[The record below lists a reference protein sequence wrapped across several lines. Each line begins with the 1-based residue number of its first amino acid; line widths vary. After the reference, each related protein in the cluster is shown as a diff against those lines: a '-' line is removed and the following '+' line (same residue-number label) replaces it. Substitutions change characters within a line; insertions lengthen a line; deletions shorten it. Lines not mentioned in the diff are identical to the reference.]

1 MRRELWQTTRTALR
15 PLAVFVTM
23 AMLALVLPAQ
33 GRAQV
38 GGVDLDTVRAGQF
51 DYGKMWTFEY
61 PPSDYFTQT
70 YGFQADE
77 EWFQRARLSVLRIPG
92 CSASFVSPNGL
103 VATNHHCVRGVVSRI
118 TQEGETLLDSGFV
131 ATTLEDERQIP
142 GYYADQLLAV
152 EDVSDQVFAA
162 TDAAGSEEEKE
173 RVRGEVLD
181 ELEQAL
187 LRKYGTRITGDSV
200 WVQMIPLY
208 NGGRYSAYVFNRFTD
223 VRMVVAAELQMGFFG
238 GDPDNFTYPRYALD
252 FAFLRVY
259 GKDGKPYQPT
269 HWLGWSLDGVEEGD
283 AVFVIGNPGSTN
295 RLKSIAQ
302 LEYQRDVSVPALVG
316 WLDSRHAI
324 LGELRASAPP
334 DLAGQLRNRM
344 FGLSNSL
351 KASGGRLEALND
363 PVIMARKADA
373 ERRLREAIAADPELS
388 ADYGDVFDRLAEI
401 QVERREYAPQHTA
414 FMQLNNRGFS
424 SAFQR
429 RARLGLGWLEAVE
442 QGQPADSIAL
452 LATEMSRISDTDP
465 ALERMLLTARFEDFQ
480 RTLGADNPIV
490 RATLG
495 GRTPEQAADYLLSES
510 VFATAA
516 STSQAMENG
525 TLDKSDPAIVM
536 AQELRPAYRE
546 YLEAWNRLG
555 PEESALESDL
565 GRVRFAVYGR
575 EVPPDGTFSPRI
587 TDGVVKSYEYNGTI
601 APPYTT
607 FYGLYDRYVAHGR
620 GEGLGAEWELP
631 LRWRTPPT
639 GLDLATP
646 LNFVSTS
653 DTYGGNSGSPAVTPQ
668 LELVGLNFDRNID
681 GLSRDFIYLP
691 ARGRNVMVDV
701 RAIREALEKVYG
713 ADRILEELNAGASAS
728 GR

>member
-1 MRRELWQTTRTALR
+1 MMQPQNRSIVGRGAR
-15 PLAVFVTM
+15 PLVGVVLLAVI
-23 AMLALVLPAQ
+23 AALLPRAA
-33 GRAQV
+33 GAQV
-38 GGVDLDTVRAGQF
+38 GGVDLDTIRAGQF

-61 PPSDYFTQT
+61 APSDYFSQT
-70 YGFQADE
+70 YEFEANE
-77 EWFQRARLSVLRIPG
+77 EWFERARLSVLRIPG
-92 CSASFVSPNGL
+92 CSASFVSPDGL

-131 ATTLEDERQIP
+131 ASTMDEERRIP

-152 EDVSDQVFAA
+152 EDVTDEVFAA
-162 TDAAGSEEEKE
+162 TDAATDEAE
-173 RVRGEVLD
+173 RESVRGEVL
-181 ELEQAL
+181 ESLQGSL
-187 LRKYGTRITGDSV
+187 LKKYGTRMTGDSI

-252 FAFLRVY
+252 FAFLRIY
-259 GKDGKPYQPT
+259 DRDGNPYRPT
-269 HWLGWSLDGVEEGD
+269 HWFGWSLDGVEEGD
-283 AVFVIGNPGSTN
+283 VVFVIGNPGSTN

-302 LEYQRDVSVPALVG
+302 LEYQRDVSVPALVS
-316 WLDSRHAI
+316 WLESRHAI
-324 LGELRASAPP
+324 LGEIRANAPA
-334 DLAGQLRNRM
+334 DLAGQMRNAM
-344 FGLSNSL
+344 FGLSNSM

-373 ERRLREAIAADPELS
+373 EQALKQAIAADPEL
-388 ADYGDVFDRLAEI
+388 AAKYGEVFDRLATI
-401 QVERREYAPQHTA
+401 QTERRPFAARHAA
-414 FMQLNNRGFS
+414 FMQMNNRGFS

-429 RARLGLGWLEAVE
+429 RARLGLGWLEAKE
-442 QGQPADSIAL
+442 QGQPADSLAL
-452 LATEMSRISDTDP
+452 LAEEMSRITDSNP
-465 ALERMLLTARFEDFQ
+465 MLERMLLVARFEDFE
-480 RTLGADNPIV
+480 RFLGSNDPVV
-490 RATLG
+490 RAALG
-495 GRTPEQAADYLLSES
+495 GRSPEEAADYLIANS
-510 VFATAA
+510 VFSSAEATRE
-516 STSQAMENG
+516 AMDSG
-525 TLDKSDPAIVM
+525 TLDPADPGIVL
-536 AQELRPAYRE
+536 ARELRPAYRE
-546 YLEAWNRLG
+546 YLDTWNRLG
-555 PEESALESDL
+555 PEEAKLESDL
-565 GRVRFAVYGR
+565 GRARFAVYGR
-575 EVPPDGTFSPRI
+575 DVPPDGTFSPRI
-587 TDGVVKSYEYNGTI
+587 TDGIVRSYEYNGTI

-631 LRWRTPPT
+631 LRWRSPPV

-713 ADRILEELNAGASAS
+713 ADRILLELNAGA
-728 GR
+728 R